1 MSTAL
6 AVNPR
11 IKTAFLFIILIFG
24 IISMRLFYWQ
34 VMKAQAS
41 QTAVEKQ
48 TTGQNMVRGKRGKI
62 YTADNRLLV
71 GNKTVYDLYINKN
84 ELKLDQLEVI
94 NQLTNIFE
102 TYYQTQT
109 TPAQP
114 NSDNTQATTAQ
125 FDPSI
130 FKQALVET
138 LSKDSNWTLLVPH
151 LNEELKLKIET
162 TKIAGLHLLE
172 QAARHYPEGSM
183 AAHIT
188 GFVGKDENE
197 NDIGYFGIEGAL
209 NKELQ
214 GQEKLLKYKKDGQGQ
229 QLADQKLDF
238 SNLDGRDVILT
249 IRRDIQFIASEAL
262 AKGVEYTQSTNGEL
276 VIMDPKTGAILALAT
291 WPHYDPENYQQTA
304 TQTYKNPVL
313 TDLYEPGST
322 FKIFTMA
329 AALDL
334 GLITPDTTCDTCNG
348 PRIFGDYTIKTWNEQ
363 YHPNISMIEA
373 LKQSDN
379 TALVF
384 VAEKIGAEKFIEYQQ
399 NFGFS
404 QALEI
409 DLQEDSTTPLKTS
422 LRPVELANASFGQ
435 GFLTN
440 SLQMIRAAG
449 AIANQGEMM
458 KPYIIQQVSDA
469 QTQNTIV
476 YHPQVLKRVISADAA
491 HELTKMMI
499 YSAPDKG
506 NWINQHY
513 LVAGKTGTAQIATVG
528 GYQESGT
535 MASFIG
541 FAPADDPKFVMI
553 VKLREPS
560 ISPWAESTAV
570 PIWYEV
576 ADKIMLLL

>member
-109 TPAQP
+109 APAQP

-125 FDPSI
+125 FDLNI

-151 LNEELKLKIET
+151 LNEELKLKIEA
-162 TKIAGLHLLE
+162 TKIAGLHLVE

-238 SNLDGRDVILT
+238 SNLDGRDVTLT

-440 SLQMIRAAG
+440 SLQMIRAVG

-491 HELTKMMI
+491 RELTKMMI
-499 YSAPDKG
+499 YAAPDKG